1 MKADINLALGAL
13 VESAQ
18 KSRLLRILRIT
29 ALASITL
36 ILIASVSLFLLI
48 NSTSTDKI
56 KKEED
61 KILFSI
67 KYLHDK
73 EAKILIINER
83 LNGISKI
90 LGSRG
95 NYDFLMNAFLQKI
108 PQDTSVD
115 SFGVDKNK
123 IVLTVSSDSLSS
135 MDDLIDSFIDMVE
148 KQQIIKNLT
157 IESLTSDRISGI
169 YILSIKADRL

>member
-95 NYDFLMNAFLQKI
+95 NYDLLMNAFLQKI

>member
-1 MKADINLALGAL
+1 
-13 VESAQ
+13 
-18 KSRLLRILRIT
+18 
-29 ALASITL
+29 
-36 ILIASVSLFLLI
+36 
-48 NSTSTDKI
+48 
-56 KKEED
+56 
-61 KILFSI
+61 
-67 KYLHDK
+67 
-73 EAKILIINER
+73 
-83 LNGISKI
+83 
-90 LGSRG
+90 
-95 NYDFLMNAFLQKI
+95 MNAFLQKI